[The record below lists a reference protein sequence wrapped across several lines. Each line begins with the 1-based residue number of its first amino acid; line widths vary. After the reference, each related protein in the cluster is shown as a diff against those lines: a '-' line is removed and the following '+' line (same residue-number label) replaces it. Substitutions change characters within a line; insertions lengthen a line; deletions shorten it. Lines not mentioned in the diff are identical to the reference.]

1 MDHITKKPLDGL
13 FVDELGT
20 STGPWPRYLVM
31 TATDEGKTLSKL
43 SPFAI
48 HKGVKGVAGG
58 EVTIKRQFSGDIY
71 LSCSKKSQSD
81 NLLKCVLFGGI
92 APVAVT
98 AHKSLNSS
106 KGVIRNWELAR
117 TDPEEIKENVPMIT
131 DVQRIVVKRNNTEIK
146 TNTLILTFN
155 TAKIPDSL
163 KICYLNIPV
172 SQYVPNPIRCY
183 KCQRFGH
190 VTSKC
195 KHNEVCARCSATGH
209 KDDTCTKE
217 HKCVNCEENHASY
230 NKKCSFY
237 KREYDIQ
244 HIRVSQNVSF
254 FEARA
259 IYQKSHGQRV
269 MSYAGAAKAPIQNT
283 SVCTQTD
290 VSWVGAQPVT
300 RKQRPAA
307 SVTSRPV
314 PSVSRSVG
322 TTTRVADAQKP
333 VAPAR
338 SSPPKK
344 DKTSNKPSSPKVSP
358 VHESESDS
366 AYFTVKTHK
375 GKRKENSP
383 VTSVHISPIKFKDSI
398 LNKERLKRSYQASDF
413 LPETESSPSRSEL
426 KKHKVKKV
434 DKNIMF
440 SEVHKQ
446 RPRADDFFGDI
457 PQCSNQ
463 TDVLLTSA
471 SDLET
476 NVKSR
481 GKVKK
486 NIIRLPV
493 D

>member
-1 MDHITKKPLDGL
+1 M
-13 FVDELGT
+13 
-20 STGPWPRYLVM
+20 
-31 TATDEGKTLSKL
+31 
-43 SPFAI
+43 
-48 HKGVKGVAGG
+48 
-58 EVTIKRQFSGDIY
+58 
-71 LSCSKKSQSD
+71 
-81 NLLKCVLFGGI
+81 
-92 APVAVT
+92 
-98 AHKSLNSS
+98 
-106 KGVIRNWELAR
+106 
-117 TDPEEIKENVPMIT
+117 
-131 DVQRIVVKRNNTEIK
+131 
-146 TNTLILTFN
+146 
-155 TAKIPDSL
+155 
-163 KICYLNIPV
+163 
-172 SQYVPNPIRCY
+172 
-183 KCQRFGH
+183 
-190 VTSKC
+190 TSKC

-398 LNKERLKRSYQASDF
+398 LNKERQ
-413 LPETESSPSRSEL
+413 EIISSFR
-426 KKHKVKKV
+426 
-434 DKNIMF
+434 F
-440 SEVHKQ
+440 S
-446 RPRADDFFGDI
+446 
-457 PQCSNQ
+457 
-463 TDVLLTSA
+463 T
-471 SDLET
+471 
-476 NVKSR
+476 
-481 GKVKK
+481 
-486 NIIRLPV
+486 
-493 D
+493 